1 MASHVIYHNQ
11 SEPLHLHESAITK
24 TNHQPEK
31 QDNLSEYMLFG
42 GNRSME
48 IFYEKKMNNDG
59 DLLSVKPLQNQIVHS
74 AGNFTCLM
82 VEFKFR
88 RRLGYFMF
96 HTYIPTCLIVM
107 MSWISFW
114 IKPEAVPARVTLGV
128 TSLLTLSTQHAN
140 SQKSLPPVSYIKVRK
155 LLKKQFT

>member
-11 SEPLHLHESAITK
+11 SGPLHLHESAITK

-74 AGNFTCLM
+74 AL
-82 VEFKFR
+82 
-88 RRLGYFMF
+88 LQ
-96 HTYIPTCLIVM
+96 
-107 MSWISFW
+107 
-114 IKPEAVPARVTLGV
+114 V
-128 TSLLTLSTQHAN
+128 TSR
-140 SQKSLPPVSYIKVRK
+140 V
-155 LLKKQFT
+155 